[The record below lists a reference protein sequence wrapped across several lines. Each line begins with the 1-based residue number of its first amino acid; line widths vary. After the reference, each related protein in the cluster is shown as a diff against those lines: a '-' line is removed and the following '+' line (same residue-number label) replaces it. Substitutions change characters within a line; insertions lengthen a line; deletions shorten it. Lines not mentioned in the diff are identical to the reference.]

1 MNWKQRY
8 QNLDNLK
15 PGDKV
20 LIRND
25 LVNDERYGNDTF
37 VYQMEKYRGKILTI
51 SKIIN
56 DKYYMEKDL
65 GWNWTK
71 EMFKEK
77 VI

>member
-1 MNWKQRY
+1 MNWKKRY
-8 QNLDNLK
+8 QSLDNLK

-56 DKYYMEKDL
+56 DKYHMEKDL